1 MSIVEVKNLS
11 FQFSPEKEWA
21 ALRAISFAVEKGE
34 LFSVIGRNGS
44 GKTTLARHLNALYLP
59 QEGTVTVCGLDT
71 SDAGN
76 ISEIRK
82 KCGMVFAPSA
92 ERFVSST
99 VMGEVFFA
107 AKCAGKN
114 KNEAEEKG
122 AETLKYTGMAGRE
135 KAHLSSLTE
144 FEALC
149 VQLAA
154 VLTAEPELLVL
165 DDAALRLSGED
176 MDRYSALLTKLKEDG
191 KTLLLFTARYEEAAM
206 ADRVLLLDK
215 GCAAKCGSPREV
227 LTDREALA
235 KAGIELPF
243 SLKVYY
249 DLLDNEIKLEKPP
262 LNMRELVE
270 EICL

>member
-1 MSIVEVKNLS
+1 MGIIEVKNLS

-21 ALRAISFAVEKGE
+21 ALHDISFSVEKGE

-44 GKTTLARHLNALYLP
+44 GKTTLSRHLNALYLP

-71 SDAGN
+71 SDAN
-76 ISEIRK
+76 NTSEIRK
-82 KCGMVFAPSA
+82 KCGMVFAPSS
-92 ERFVSST
+92 ERFLSST
-99 VMGEVFFA
+99 VLGEVSFA
-107 AKCAGKN
+107 AKCAGAG

-122 AETLKYTGMAGRE
+122 AETLKYTGMSGRE
-135 KAHLSSLTE
+135 NVRLSSLTE
-144 FEALC
+144 YEAFC

-154 VLTAEPELLVL
+154 VLTAEPEILVL

-176 MDRYSALLTKLKEDG
+176 MDKYSALLTKLKEDG

-215 GCAAKCGSPREV
+215 GCMTACGSPREV
-227 LTDREALA
+227 LTDREALR

-249 DLLDNEIKLEKPP
+249 DLLDSDIKLEKPP